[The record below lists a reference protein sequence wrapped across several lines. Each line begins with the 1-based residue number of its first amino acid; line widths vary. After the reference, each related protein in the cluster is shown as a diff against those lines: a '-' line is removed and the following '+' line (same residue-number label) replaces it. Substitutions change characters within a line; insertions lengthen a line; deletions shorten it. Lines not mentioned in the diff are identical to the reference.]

1 MDARRQRWGSE
12 AGFSLSEMLVVT
24 GIMSV
29 LTATAVFQIGQS
41 RPAALG
47 DGAMRVVLSQM
58 NAARERAITERRQMR
73 LTFTNN
79 TVTVIREEIPGPTLT
94 TLSAIP
100 FEGGVQFLVIAG
112 VGDIPA
118 PDNIGFS
125 TALVFPTATG
135 TPPEVKFSSEG
146 TFINQDGLPLNGTI
160 FVALPNQKASAR
172 GVSIFGAT
180 GRIRAYRFNGRD
192 WKPV

>member
-1 MDARRQRWGSE
+1 MHDE
-12 AGFSLSEMLVVT
+12 AGYSLVEMMIVV
-24 GIMSV
+24 GITSV
-29 LTATAVFQIGQS
+29 LAGAAVFQIGQS

-79 TVTVIREEIPGPTLT
+79 TVTILREEIPGPTLT
-94 TLSAIP
+94 SLSAVP
-100 FEGGVQFLVIAG
+100 FEGGVQFLTVTG
-112 VGDIPA
+112 VGDIPS
-118 PDNIGFS
+118 PDNIGNS
-125 TALVFPTATG
+125 TAIVFPTATG

-146 TFINQDGLPLNGTI
+146 TFINQDGIPLNGTI
-160 FVALPNQKASAR
+160 FVGLQNQRVSAR
-172 GVSIFGAT
+172 AVSIFGAT